1 MATAAVVAR
10 ILTQYSDV
18 GSKAAQKDLRRL
30 EKKVSDFGKKAVKS
44 FGIATAATA
53 AFAVKI
59 GVDAV
64 KGAAADEK
72 QQAALATA
80 LRNTTGAT
88 DAAIRANQEYLDN
101 LELQVAIDN
110 EQLIPALQRLVTAT
124 GDLSQAQALLSL
136 STDVS
141 AASGKDLGAVSV
153 ALSKAVNGQ
162 FGALQKL
169 GLPLDQNAI
178 KARDL
183 GKILVDLSRIS
194 AGQAQA
200 SANTFAG
207 RLESLRLRVA
217 QVSDK
222 LGIALMPALV
232 LFVDYIDKK
241 IVPMLDIWITKNE
254 DELNEALQGTVGNLK
269 EVVEAFQDIYAVIE
283 GVNAIVPLGIGGWI
297 KLLVAISTFSTLAGG
312 AAIAIKKF
320 KDLKQMAG
328 WTRGSQAAFK
338 DLRAEFGFF
347 RGAQAKVIS
356 VFQGIG
362 RWADK
367 STGFIALMIKGVKFL
382 FRIFLQTPW
391 GRAAALVAGLTYALY
406 KLAKQF
412 NWFGMGSNRVKLSGA
427 IEEADASMTNAVR
440 NFDSMDAALNRYRAA
455 QDKKITLTKDEIATN
470 KLLAQINARSLAD
483 MKKAEAQQKALLKA
497 QGDLAKFKN
506 AQGVGLTTKE
516 EDIAQLNAA
525 VLLQKRQENAK
536 KADLDRLEML
546 KSMFKTQDDLARL
559 EQVRSDILV
568 EYNKNLRYQNDLM
581 VAYQDDLKI
590 TADEIQTLS
599 DRWGIS
605 TEEVEK
611 YTTVFLALVDEKID
625 STDIQNVAKAFGL
638 GTAEAKKYLEAVLA
652 IKHGTLDA
660 QALQRLADEWK
671 IPVNEAL
678 KYIHTVALIN
688 NPTAKLSSAGVETL
702 KSTWGDTNDEL
713 AAYLN
718 QIKLP
723 FNYDGSMLKG
733 VDDLIARL
741 KEALELI
748 KKIQGGTSATA
759 SSSASSSG
767 KASAD
772 AVKEAADAAA
782 AAADAAAA
790 LAAGPSAA
798 AAVAAI
804 ITATTTKEINAAVSE
819 ATKAKVSAS
828 EIANSMVTGLLG
840 QGVSTQNALS
850 ASRYTGQA
858 IAAQQRA
865 EQEAAEVALRNQQYA
880 EGMAK
885 RYGGYVGTPS
895 DAGMTLKSPTMDAA
909 DGGFKGLRGGGD
921 IYIDLNV
928 QGDIQTKEDIVS
940 AIRQGLL
947 AGQTNGQT
955 LTLQAI

>member
-44 FGIATAATA
+44 FGVATAATA

-222 LGIALMPALV
+222 LGIALMPALI
-232 LFVDYIDKK
+232 LLADYIEDRV
-241 IVPMLDIWITKNE
+241 VPMLDIWITKNE
-254 DELNEALQGTVGNLK
+254 DELNQALQNSVGK
-269 EVVEAFQDIYAVIE
+269 IQEVVSAFQDIYKVIE
-283 GVNAIVPLGIGGWI
+283 GLNAILPFGIGGWI
-297 KLLVAISTFSTLAGG
+297 KLLAVLSGISSLLSI
-312 AAIAIKKF
+312 AAVIKRITSQTK
-320 KDLKQMAG
+320 LLTSAA
-328 WTRGSQAAFK
+328 RGSTSVVKELQ
-338 DLRAEFGFF
+338 REFGFF
-347 RGAQAKVIS
+347 KGGGIKVIQF
-356 VFQGIG
+356 FQNL
-362 RWADK
+362 WQTALK
-367 STGFIALMIKGVKFL
+367 SKGFIG
-382 FRIFLQTPW
+382 
-391 GRAAALVAGLTYALY
+391 GLTLGIKAFSRALFMTPLGRLITLLTLAAGAVY
-406 KLAKQF
+406 KLAKHF
-412 NWFGMGSNRVKLSGA
+412 DWFGLGSNKTKLSGA
-427 IEEADASMTNAVR
+427 IEEADASMTNAIR
-440 NFDSMDAALNRYRAA
+440 NFDSMDAALNRYRAS
-455 QDKKITLTKDEIATN
+455 QSKKITKTKEEIAN
-470 KLLAQINARSLAD
+470 EKALAAVRARSLAD
-483 MKKAEAQQKALLKA
+483 QKKAEAQEKALLKA

-506 AQGVGLTTKE
+506 AQGVGLSTKE

-546 KSMFKTQDDLARL
+546 KSMFKTQDDLAKL

-581 VAYQDDLKI
+581 AEYEDDLKI

-611 YTTVFLALVDEKID
+611 YSTVFLALVDEKID
-625 STDIQNVAKAFGL
+625 STDIQNVSKAFGIAQ
-638 GTAEAKKYLEAVLA
+638 TEAKKYLEAVLA

-671 IPVNEAL
+671 VPVKEAL
-678 KYIHTVALIN
+678 QYIHYVAQIN
-688 NPTAKLSSAGVETL
+688 NPTAKLSDAGIESM
-702 KSTWGDTNDEL
+702 KKTWGLTNDAL
-713 AAYLN
+713 AAYIK
-718 QIKLP
+718 QIGLP

-733 VDDLIARL
+733 VDDLIAKL

-748 KKIQGGTSATA
+748 KKIQGGTTGTTGTTTTKPTTAATSPAATA
-759 SSSASSSG
+759 ASNAAIAKMEEQLATLTELKKEYPSG
-767 KASAD
+767 TIAGFRIKEQIDELKDNLKNGTEAAATIVDEQTKRAGQIASAQ
-772 AVKEAADAAA
+772 AAA
-782 AAADAAAA
+782 ATIPTFNA
-790 LAAGPSAA
+790 SAFRRGEEA
-798 AAVAAI
+798 SMASFAPTVA
-804 ITATTTKEINAAVSE
+804 TEYDE
-819 ATKAKVSAS
+819 R
-828 EIANSMVTGLLG
+828 
-840 QGVSTQNALS
+840 
-850 ASRYTGQA
+850 SRF
-858 IAAQQRA
+858 
-865 EQEAAEVALRNQQYA
+865 
-880 EGMAK
+880 
-885 RYGGYVGTPS
+885 
-895 DAGMTLKSPTMDAA
+895 AGMNLKSPTMDAA
-909 DGGFKGLRGGGD
+909 EGGFKGLRGGGD
-921 IYIDLNV
+921 QYFTLNIDGNV
-928 QGDIQTKEDIVS
+928 QTEKDIVD

>member
-1 MATAAVVAR
+1 
-10 ILTQYSDV
+10 
-18 GSKAAQKDLRRL
+18 
-30 EKKVSDFGKKAVKS
+30 
-44 FGIATAATA
+44 
-53 AFAVKI
+53 
-59 GVDAV
+59 
-64 KGAAADEK
+64 
-72 QQAALATA
+72 
-80 LRNTTGAT
+80 
-88 DAAIRANQEYLDN
+88 
-101 LELQVAIDN
+101 
-110 EQLIPALQRLVTAT
+110 
-124 GDLSQAQALLSL
+124 
-136 STDVS
+136 
-141 AASGKDLGAVSV
+141 
-153 ALSKAVNGQ
+153 
-162 FGALQKL
+162 
-169 GLPLDQNAI
+169 
-178 KARDL
+178 
-183 GKILVDLSRIS
+183 
-194 AGQAQA
+194 
-200 SANTFAG
+200 
-207 RLESLRLRVA
+207 
-217 QVSDK
+217 
-222 LGIALMPALV
+222 
-232 LFVDYIDKK
+232 
-241 IVPMLDIWITKNE
+241 
-254 DELNEALQGTVGNLK
+254 
-269 EVVEAFQDIYAVIE
+269 
-283 GVNAIVPLGIGGWI
+283 LGIGTWI
-297 KLLVAISTFSTLAGG
+297 KFVAAISTFTAASGIALG
-312 AAIAIKKF
+312 AAKKF

-367 STGFIALMIKGVKFL
+367 SRGFIALMVRGVKLL
-382 FRIFLQTPW
+382 FRVFLMTPW
-391 GRAAALVAGLTYALY
+391 GRVATLVAGLAYALY

-412 NWFGMGSNRVKLSGA
+412 NWFGMGSNKVKLSGA

-546 KSMFKTQDDLARL
+546 KSMFKTQDDLAKL

-581 VAYQDDLKI
+581 VEYQDDLKI
-590 TADEIQTLS
+590 TADEIQTLA

-605 TEEVEK
+605 AEEVEK

-660 QALQRLADEWK
+660 QALQKLADEWK
-671 IPVNEAL
+671 VPVNEAL

-688 NPTAKLSSAGVETL
+688 NPTAKLSAAGVETL

-718 QIKLP
+718 QIGLP
-723 FNYDGSMLKG
+723 FNYDDSMLKG
-733 VDDLIARL
+733 VDDLIAKL
-741 KEALELI
+741 KAALELI
-748 KKIQGGTSATA
+748 KQIQGGTKTASSAAASSSSSSSSAAA
-759 SSSASSSG
+759 SSSAATA
-767 KASAD
+767 ASNAATKKIQEQIETLTELRKD
-772 AVKEAADAAA
+772 TTAGTGVSFLLKEQIDELKYQLENGTEAAATIVDEQTKRAGMIASQQAAA
-782 AAADAAAA
+782 ATIPTFNASAFRRGEEASMSSFAPTAATDYD
-790 LAAGPSAA
+790 
-798 AAVAAI
+798 
-804 ITATTTKEINAAVSE
+804 E
-819 ATKAKVSAS
+819 
-828 EIANSMVTGLLG
+828 
-840 QGVSTQNALS
+840 
-850 ASRYTGQA
+850 RF
-858 IAAQQRA
+858 RF
-865 EQEAAEVALRNQQYA
+865 
-880 EGMAK
+880 
-885 RYGGYVGTPS
+885 
-895 DAGMTLKSPTMDAA
+895 AGMNLQSPTMDAA
-909 DGGFKGLRGGGD
+909 EGGFKGLRGGGD